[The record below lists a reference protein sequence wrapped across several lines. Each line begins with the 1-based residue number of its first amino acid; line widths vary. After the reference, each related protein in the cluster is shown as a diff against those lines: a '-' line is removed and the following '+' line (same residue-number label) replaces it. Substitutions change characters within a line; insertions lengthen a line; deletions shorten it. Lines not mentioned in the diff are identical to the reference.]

1 MRLKRVLALTLVL
14 CLFCGCAG
22 AEGGDIFGSIGSWFS
37 QAWEDTSKWVSQA
50 WQDTSKWAEQAWKD
64 VSAWTEQAWKDSSEW
79 VSQAWKDS
87 SEWVSVNWNSFI
99 AWVNSITA
107 ENPYG
112 WIQNVVTKNGTAAYD
127 EFAALRAFL
136 AENPDAEQVRAKVY
150 AYMTEL
156 QIREEDRDT
165 LWNMLDKWAG
175 EKGLLTEQVGKLALP
190 FVVRLKIEGGNAI
203 GTAVTISGPIAGQY
217 VMTIMESQNPGSK
230 EQADA
235 RLNMLKSALEALKK
249 PE

>member
-14 CLFCGCAG
+14 CLLWGCAG
-22 AEGGDIFGSIGSWFS
+22 AEGGDLFGSIGSWFS
-37 QAWEDTSKWVSQA
+37 QAWEDTSKWASQA
-50 WQDTSKWAEQAWKD
+50 WKDTSKWAEQAWKD

-87 SEWVSVNWNSFI
+87 SEWVSVNWNNFI
-99 AWVNSITA
+99 VWVNSITA

-112 WIQNVVTKNGTAAYD
+112 WIQDVVTKYGSAAYD
-127 EFAALRAFL
+127 EFASLRAFL
-136 AENPDAEQVRAKVY
+136 AGNPNAEQVRAKVY
-150 AYMTEL
+150 AYMAEL
-156 QIREEDRDT
+156 QIREEDQDT

-175 EKGLLTEQVGKLALP
+175 EKGMLAEQAGKLALP
-190 FVVRLKIEGGNAI
+190 FIARLKIEGGNAI
-203 GTAVTISGPIAGQY
+203 GAAVTLSAPIAGQY

-230 EQADA
+230 ERADA
-235 RLNMLKSALEALKK
+235 RLNMLMSALDALKK